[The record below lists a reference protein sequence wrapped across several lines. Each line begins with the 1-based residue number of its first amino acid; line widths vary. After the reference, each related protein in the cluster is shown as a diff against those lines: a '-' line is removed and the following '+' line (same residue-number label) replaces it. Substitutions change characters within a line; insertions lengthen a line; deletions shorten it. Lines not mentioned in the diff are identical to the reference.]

1 MRVFDNASKIKPPY
15 ILLVNHQSGFD
26 FIALHQAMYP
36 RLVNGVIAYNQML
49 GHKNLWL
56 KMGMIPKRQFD
67 LSIGFF
73 ASGKESRR
81 KQRNHCFVSR
91 GQNHLRR
98 SSRRDEPRGSQAA

>member
-26 FIALHQAMYP
+26 FLALHQAMYP

-67 LSIGFF
+67 LSIGFLRQ
-73 ASGKESRR
+73 ARKSPKTKESLL
-81 KQRNHCFVSR
+81 CI
-91 GQNHLRR
+91 
-98 SSRRDEPRGSQAA
+98 PRAKSPATVVAER